1 MLHLYDSVS
10 IYRYKK
16 TLRLQIHYL
25 VIWFFKSHMFNL
37 QELYA
42 NTVERHW
49 NYKEKFK
56 LTKNSEIPEEGWD
69 NNRNK
74 DNEAFFGQ
82 MVLFNIA
89 RLPIVTDRERLENI
103 TAERSKIRTI

>member
-1 MLHLYDSVS
+1 
-10 IYRYKK
+10 
-16 TLRLQIHYL
+16 
-25 VIWFFKSHMFNL
+25 MFNL
-37 QELYA
+37 PEIYA
-42 NTVERHW
+42 NTVEGHW
-49 NYKEKFK
+49 NYKEKFN

-82 MVLFNIA
+82 IVLFNIA
-89 RLPIVTDRERLENI
+89 RRLPNVTDRERLENT